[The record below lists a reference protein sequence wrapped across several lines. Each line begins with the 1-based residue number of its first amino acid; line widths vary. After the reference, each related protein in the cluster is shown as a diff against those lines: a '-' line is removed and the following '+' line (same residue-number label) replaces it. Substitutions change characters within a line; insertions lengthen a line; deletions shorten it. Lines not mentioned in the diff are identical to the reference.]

1 MSKSYLLEAVKTRTA
16 WNYGDL
22 FQSMREPLYRNS
34 AFLVLGRLLNVGVGF
49 FFWLIAARLYP
60 TEEVGVATAL
70 ISSVTLI
77 MFIASFGFNFSL
89 IRFIRISS
97 KESVLNT
104 SICITTIAAGT
115 VGIVYLL
122 VLNTFFSNS
131 ALIQNTSYG
140 IFFLL
145 TVVMHSIF
153 FITGESFKALRDTKD
168 YFMQNT
174 VLSARVLLLFPLVF
188 LGSFGIFGA
197 IGITYFLATVYS
209 IFVLSR
215 RVKLNFKINRDFLNK
230 SFRFSSGNYA
240 SSLLYESPSLLMP
253 PIILS
258 LIGKQEAALYYI
270 AMAVSSLILIAPM
283 SLSASLFIEGSYG
296 ENLKK
301 NVLKSGKAI
310 LLVLVPGVIFI
321 YIFGGIV
328 LEIFGQDYVEALP
341 LLHMLVLSSFF
352 VSLHDLFIPILNIK
366 MRVSNLIKLNFI
378 RFCLLLGLSYIFLQD
393 YGLIGFGYAWML
405 THILLTGITLGLSRK
420 EGWI

>member
-1 MSKSYLLEAVKTRTA
+1 LLESVKTKTT
-16 WNYGDL
+16 WNVDSL
-22 FQSMREPLYRNS
+22 SLSMRDPLFRNS

-49 FFWLIAARLYP
+49 FFWLIAARLYH

-89 IRFIRISS
+89 IRFIKISG

-104 SICITTIAAGT
+104 SICITTTAAVV
-115 VGIVYLL
+115 VGIAYLL
-122 VLNTFFSNS
+122 ILKVFFENS
-131 ALIQNTSYG
+131 ALIQNASYG
-140 IFFLL
+140 LFFLL
-145 TVVMHSIF
+145 TVVMHSIY

-174 VLSARVLLLFPLVF
+174 VLSTRVLLLFPLVF

-197 IGITYFLATVYS
+197 IGAAYLLATIYS
-209 IFVLSR
+209 IFILSR
-215 RVKLNFKINRDFLNK
+215 RIKLNYRIDRDYLKK
-230 SFRFSSGNYA
+230 SFSFSSGNYI
-240 SSLLYESPSLLMP
+240 SNLLYESPSLLMP

-258 LIGKQEAALYYI
+258 MIGKQEAALYYI
-270 AMAVSSLILIAPM
+270 AMAVSSLIWIAPM

-310 LLVLVPGVIFI
+310 LIVLIPSIFFI
-321 YIFGGIV
+321 YYFGGFV

-341 LLHMLVLSSFF
+341 LLHVLVLSSFF
-352 VSLHDLFIPILNIK
+352 VAVHDLFIPILNIK
-366 MRVSNLIKLNFI
+366 MRISSLIKLNFV
-378 RFCLLLGLSYIFLQD
+378 RFCLLLGFSYIFLRD
-393 YGLIGFGYAWML
+393 YGLIGFGYAWTF
-405 THILLTGITLGLSRK
+405 THILLTVITLWLSRK

>member
-1 MSKSYLLEAVKTRTA
+1 
-16 WNYGDL
+16 
-22 FQSMREPLYRNS
+22 MREPLFRNS
-34 AFLVLGRLLNVGVGF
+34 AFLLLGRLLNVGVGF
-49 FFWLIAARLYP
+49 FFWLIAARLYQ
-60 TEEVGVATAL
+60 TAEVGVATAL

-77 MFIASFGFNFSL
+77 MFIASFGFNFSM
-89 IRFIRISS
+89 IRFINISG

-104 SICITTIAAGT
+104 SICITTVAAVV
-115 VGIVYLL
+115 VGIAYLL
-122 VLNTFFSNS
+122 VLSVFFESS

-140 IFFLL
+140 LFFLL

-215 RVKLNFKINRDFLNK
+215 RVKLNFRINRDFLKK
-230 SFRFSSGNYA
+230 SFRFSSGNYV
-240 SSLLYESPSLLMP
+240 SNLLYESPSLMMP
-253 PIILS
+253 PIILA

-270 AMAVSSLILIAPM
+270 AMAVSSLIWIAPM

-310 LLVLVPGVIFI
+310 IIVLVPSVLFI
-321 YIFGGIV
+321 YYFGGFV
-328 LEIFGQDYVEALP
+328 LQVFGQDYVEALP
-341 LLHMLVLSSFF
+341 LLHILVLSSFF
-352 VSLHDLFIPILNIK
+352 VALHDLFIPILNIK
-366 MRVSNLIKLNFI
+366 MRVSNLIKLNFV
-378 RFCLLLGLSYIFLQD
+378 RFCLLLGLSYIFIQD
-393 YGLIGFGYAWML
+393 YGLVGFGYAWLL
-405 THILLTGITLGLSRK
+405 THILLTGITVWLSRK

>member
-1 MSKSYLLEAVKTRTA
+1 MSKSYLLESVKTKTT
-16 WNYGDL
+16 WNVDSL
-22 FQSMREPLYRNS
+22 SLSMRDPLFRNS

-49 FFWLIAARLYP
+49 FFWLIAARLYH

-89 IRFIRISS
+89 IRFIKISG

-104 SICITTIAAGT
+104 SICITTTAAVV
-115 VGIVYLL
+115 VGIAYLL
-122 VLNTFFSNS
+122 ILKVFFENS
-131 ALIQNTSYG
+131 ALIQNASYG
-140 IFFLL
+140 LFFLL
-145 TVVMHSIF
+145 TVVMHSIY

-174 VLSARVLLLFPLVF
+174 VLSTRVLLLFPLVF

-197 IGITYFLATVYS
+197 IGAAYLLATIYS
-209 IFVLSR
+209 IFILSR
-215 RVKLNFKINRDFLNK
+215 RIKLNYRIDRDYLKK
-230 SFRFSSGNYA
+230 SFSFSSGNYI
-240 SSLLYESPSLLMP
+240 SNLLYESPSLLMP

-258 LIGKQEAALYYI
+258 MIGKQEAALYYI
-270 AMAVSSLILIAPM
+270 AMAVSSLIWIAPM

-310 LLVLVPGVIFI
+310 LIVLIPSIFFI
-321 YIFGGIV
+321 YYFGGFV

-341 LLHMLVLSSFF
+341 LLHVLVLSSFF
-352 VSLHDLFIPILNIK
+352 VAVHDLFIPILNIK
-366 MRVSNLIKLNFI
+366 MRISSLIKLNFV
-378 RFCLLLGLSYIFLQD
+378 RFCLLLGFSYIFLRD
-393 YGLIGFGYAWML
+393 YGLIGFGYAWTF
-405 THILLTGITLGLSRK
+405 THILLTVITLWLSRK

>member
-1 MSKSYLLEAVKTRTA
+1 
-16 WNYGDL
+16 
-22 FQSMREPLYRNS
+22 
-34 AFLVLGRLLNVGVGF
+34 VGVGF
-49 FFWLIAARLYP
+49 FFWLIAARLYH

-89 IRFIRISS
+89 IRFIKISG

-104 SICITTIAAGT
+104 SICITTTAAVV
-115 VGIVYLL
+115 VGIAYLL
-122 VLNTFFSNS
+122 ILKVFFENS
-131 ALIQNTSYG
+131 ALIQNASYG
-140 IFFLL
+140 LFFLL
-145 TVVMHSIF
+145 TVVMHSIY

-174 VLSARVLLLFPLVF
+174 VLSTRVLLLFPLVF

-197 IGITYFLATVYS
+197 IGAAYLLATIYS
-209 IFVLSR
+209 IFILSR
-215 RVKLNFKINRDFLNK
+215 RIKLNYRIDRDYLKK
-230 SFRFSSGNYA
+230 SFSFSSGNYI
-240 SSLLYESPSLLMP
+240 SNLLYESPSLLMP

-258 LIGKQEAALYYI
+258 MIGKQEAALYYI
-270 AMAVSSLILIAPM
+270 AMAVSSLIWIAPM

-310 LLVLVPGVIFI
+310 LIVLIPSIFFI
-321 YIFGGIV
+321 YYFGGFV

-341 LLHMLVLSSFF
+341 LLHVLVLSSFF
-352 VSLHDLFIPILNIK
+352 VAVHDLFIPILNIK
-366 MRVSNLIKLNFI
+366 MRISSLIKLNFV
-378 RFCLLLGLSYIFLQD
+378 RFCLLLGFSYIFLRD
-393 YGLIGFGYAWML
+393 YGLIGFGYAWTF
-405 THILLTGITLGLSRK
+405 THILLTVITLWLSRK

>member
-1 MSKSYLLEAVKTRTA
+1 MR
-16 WNYGDL
+16 DPL
-22 FQSMREPLYRNS
+22 FRNS

-49 FFWLIAARLYP
+49 FFWLIAARLYH

-89 IRFIRISS
+89 IRFIKISG

-104 SICITTIAAGT
+104 SICITTTAAVV
-115 VGIVYLL
+115 VGIAYLL
-122 VLNTFFSNS
+122 ILKVFFENS
-131 ALIQNTSYG
+131 ALIQNASYG
-140 IFFLL
+140 LFFLL
-145 TVVMHSIF
+145 TVVMHSIY

-174 VLSARVLLLFPLVF
+174 VLSTRVLLLFPLVF

-197 IGITYFLATVYS
+197 IGAAYLLATIYS
-209 IFVLSR
+209 IFILSR
-215 RVKLNFKINRDFLNK
+215 RIKLNYRIDRDYLKK
-230 SFRFSSGNYA
+230 SFSFSSGNYI
-240 SSLLYESPSLLMP
+240 SNLLYESPSLLMP

-258 LIGKQEAALYYI
+258 MIGKQEAALYYI
-270 AMAVSSLILIAPM
+270 AMAVSSLIWIAPM

-310 LLVLVPGVIFI
+310 LIVLIPSIFFI
-321 YIFGGIV
+321 YYFGGFV

-341 LLHMLVLSSFF
+341 LLHVLVLSSFF
-352 VSLHDLFIPILNIK
+352 VAVHDLFIPILNIK
-366 MRVSNLIKLNFI
+366 MRISSLIKLNFV
-378 RFCLLLGLSYIFLQD
+378 RFCLLLGFSYIFLRD
-393 YGLIGFGYAWML
+393 YGLIGFGYAWTF
-405 THILLTGITLGLSRK
+405 THILLTVITLWLSRK

>member
-1 MSKSYLLEAVKTRTA
+1 MK
-16 WNYGDL
+16 DPL
-22 FQSMREPLYRNS
+22 FRNS
-34 AFLVLGRLLNVGVGF
+34 AFLLLGRFLNVGVGF
-49 FFWLIAARLYP
+49 FFWLIAARLYQ
-60 TEEVGVATAL
+60 TAEVGVATAL

-77 MFIASFGFNFSL
+77 MFIASFGFNFSM
-89 IRFIRISS
+89 IRFINISG

-104 SICITTIAAGT
+104 SICITTAAAVV
-115 VGIVYLL
+115 VGIAYLL
-122 VLNTFFSNS
+122 FLGAFFESS

-140 IFFLL
+140 LFFLL

-215 RVKLNFKINRDFLNK
+215 RVKLNYRINRDFLK
-230 SFRFSSGNYA
+230 RSFRFSSGNYV
-240 SSLLYESPSLLMP
+240 SNLLYESPSLLMP
-253 PIILS
+253 PIILT
-258 LIGKQEAALYYI
+258 LIGKQEAAFYYI
-270 AMAVSSLILIAPM
+270 AMAVSSLIWIAPM

-301 NVLKSGKAI
+301 NVLRSGKAI
-310 LLVLVPGVIFI
+310 IIVLVPSVLFI
-321 YIFGGIV
+321 YYFGGFVLQIFGK
-328 LEIFGQDYVEALP
+328 DYVEALP
-341 LLHMLVLSSFF
+341 LLHILVLSSFF
-352 VSLHDLFIPILNIK
+352 VALHDLFIPILNIK
-366 MRVSNLIKLNFI
+366 MRVSNLIKLNFV
-378 RFCLLLGLSYIFLQD
+378 RFCLLLGLSYIFILD
-393 YGLIGFGYAWML
+393 YGLIGFGYAWLL
-405 THILLTGITLGLSRK
+405 THILLTGITLWLSRK